1 MVTKHLNRNG
11 LINIEYRTGEEIK
24 KMYAIRGGKI
34 ITMDQSGI
42 INDAMILIEGDRIR
56 QIDNN
61 TQPPEGY
68 TLIEAQGKYI
78 CPGFIDSH
86 THLGL
91 EEEIYGVEGDDVN
104 EMTNPVTPYLQ
115 AIDGVNYFDL
125 GFHDALRGGITR
137 AMTMPGSANILGGQ
151 AAFLKTLAAGPAD
164 MVYKNPWG
172 LKAALGENP
181 KRVYGAEKKTPQTRM
196 ASASLLREALFKASR
211 SIDKPDL
218 DGGEAYAQEA
228 IFKVLRREMP
238 LLLHVHRADDIIT
251 ALRIMDEFH
260 IDLLIQHG
268 TEAHLVAD
276 ELLKRNV
283 GVFLGPLLVNRAK
296 VEMKEVSF
304 RNARLLAESGVKF
317 SLITDHP
324 VVPIEHLRVCAALA
338 VREGLSEEKALQ
350 ALTIIPAGF
359 LRVEDELGSL
369 KAGKRADLVIFN
381 GHPLDFRSTVEAVF
395 VDGLLWRN
403 QIE

>member
-1 MVTKHLNRNG
+1 
-11 LINIEYRTGEEIK
+11 
-24 KMYAIRGGKI
+24 MYAIRGGKI
-34 ITMDQSGI
+34 ITMDQPGI

-56 QIDNN
+56 QIDNGI
-61 TQPPEGY
+61 QPPEGY

-78 CPGFIDSH
+78 CPGFIDAH

-91 EEEIYGVEGDDVN
+91 EEEIYRVEGDDVN
-104 EMTNPVTPYLQ
+104 EVTNPVTPQLQ
-115 AIDGVNYFDL
+115 AVDGINYFDL
-125 GFHDALRGGITR
+125 GFNDALRGGITR
-137 AMTMPGSANILGGQ
+137 AMIMPGSANILGGQ
-151 AAFLKTLAAGPAD
+151 AAFLKTLAAGPAE
-164 MVYKNPWG
+164 MIYRNPWG

-181 KRVYGAEKKTPQTRM
+181 KRVYGTEKKTPQTRM

-211 SIDKPDL
+211 IIDKPDL
-218 DGGEAYAQEA
+218 DGGEAYAQA
-228 IFKVLRREMP
+228 PVFKVLRREMP

-260 IDLLIQHG
+260 LDLLIQHG

-276 ELLKRNV
+276 ELVKRQV

-296 VEMKEVSF
+296 VEMKAVSF
-304 RNARLLAESGVKF
+304 KNARLLAERDVKF

-338 VREGLSEEKALQ
+338 AREGLSEEKALQ
-350 ALTIIPAGF
+350 AITAMPARF
-359 LRVEDELGSL
+359 LRVEDELGSI
-369 KAGKRADLVIFN
+369 KAGKRADLVIFS
-381 GHPLDFRSTVEAVF
+381 GHPLDFRSVVEAVF